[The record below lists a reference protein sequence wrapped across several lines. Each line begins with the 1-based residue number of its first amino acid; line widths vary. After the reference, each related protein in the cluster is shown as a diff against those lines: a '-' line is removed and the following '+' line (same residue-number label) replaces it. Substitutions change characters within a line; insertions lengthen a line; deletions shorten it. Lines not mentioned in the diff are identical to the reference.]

1 MSESTLA
8 GIAKD
13 HDGYITSVIEA
24 FQRELTSILAAAE
37 ARLQADLHDMLVLDD
52 KGRVIRS
59 VGNAQALRSLDDLFM
74 QELDKCGYQHLLD
87 AFVNQFPQQ
96 FAFFQRTLDALSS
109 SMAEPLPKIAF
120 TPRDLQVFQ
129 DYGLTQKD
137 VMTSVVSNVAAT
149 AKNRILL
156 SYGGLPFK
164 ELVGALAEALHKSI
178 PESAG
183 IAETATATFY
193 RIITDIGFKK
203 IEDDMPGM
211 TLYYRYYGPDD
222 KVTRPFCK
230 HLLEAA
236 KKAWTRAEIDAMD
249 NGQLPN
255 VFETCGGFRCRH
267 WWLLDTQASFAMA
280 AA

>member
-1 MSESTLA
+1 MSNATLA

-13 HDGYITSVIEA
+13 HDGYITSVIES
-24 FQRELTSILAAAE
+24 FQRELSSILAAAE
-37 ARLQADLHDMLVLDD
+37 ARLQADLREMLVLDD

-109 SMAEPLPKIAF
+109 SMAEPLPRIAF

-129 DYGLTQKD
+129 DYGLTQRD

-149 AKNRILL
+149 ANNRILL

-164 ELVGALAEALHKSI
+164 ELVGTLAVALHKSI

-183 IAETATATFY
+183 VAETATATFY
-193 RIITDIGFKK
+193 RMITDIGFKK
-203 IEDDMPGM
+203 IEDDLPSMEM
-211 TLYYRYYGPDD
+211 LYRYFGPDD

-230 HLLEAA
+230 HLLECDQ
-236 KKAWTRAEIDAMD
+236 KTWTRAQIDEMN

-255 VFETCGGFRCRH
+255 VFQTCGGFRCRH
-267 WWLLDTQASFAMA
+267 WWLLDTAAILASA
-280 AA
+280 A